1 MYMVRLNEDGNRIYH
16 IGLLKYVDDVE
27 LNEVEMEDDNDK
39 LIQLKDIVDND
50 PDHQEDDKLSLHMK

>member
-1 MYMVRLNEDGNRIYH
+1 MVRLNEDGNRIYH

>member
-1 MYMVRLNEDGNRIYH
+1 MYMVRLNENGNRIYH
-16 IGLLKYVDDVE
+16 IRLLKYVDDVE